1 MSVLKASCLLKM
13 LVSCC
18 FDCKIVYAISTVFS
32 LSVIPDGTF
41 YSSVPSPGTPLVMA
55 LVPCS
60 SLLDVLP
67 HSNLETLVLAL
78 LCHLF

>member
-1 MSVLKASCLLKM
+1 MQIL
-13 LVSCC
+13 
-18 FDCKIVYAISTVFS
+18 TVIS

-41 YSSVPSPGTPLVMA
+41 YSSVPNPGTPLVMA

-60 SLLDVLP
+60 SLLDMLP
-67 HSNLETLVLAL
+67 HFNLETFWFLAL